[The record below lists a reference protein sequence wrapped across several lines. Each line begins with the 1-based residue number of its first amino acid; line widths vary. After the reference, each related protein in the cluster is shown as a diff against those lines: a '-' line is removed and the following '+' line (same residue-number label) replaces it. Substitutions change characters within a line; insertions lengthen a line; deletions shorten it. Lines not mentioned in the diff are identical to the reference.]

1 MTSLRPGLQ
10 IHFCSLTLTLL
21 LWSLLLFTAFQVVI
35 PTAAAQTLAP
45 IVPIQPGGAAI
56 QTGVPLSDLVYM
68 QVLAHEDDDI
78 LFMNPDVANEIAA
91 GVTSVSVYVTAGQ
104 SCGVGCGPVAP
115 TDGECLAGYRPDQ
128 TPPTSCLYLGDSS
141 PPLIL
146 TREEFAAARQGGIR
160 AAYAQMGGVPNIWTR
175 SLIQPDGNYTVELFT
190 LVSAPRIQLIFMDLP
205 DGGDTI
211 APNNYALISMY
222 DDSSPRGDSYL
233 AGVIVPLCDENTI
246 SVLSMQSPV
255 PGPLGYCESAYN
267 VPPMPVQ
274 VYDRAGIVSVLSG
287 LIQMYQPTEVRALD
301 PHPFELCENFIMGFD
316 YFCSSGV
323 EVPDG
328 SKEYLVGSVYLVE
341 PDNTD
346 HNATGLFVDE
356 ALANY
361 HGPNGT
367 GSYSVIQY
375 KGYSSPNFPAN
386 LGDADYD
393 SKSATVFSYIPF
405 DPNFV
410 TYQNNYPTFYNRVWE
425 RYPGSSTWLERA
437 SDGRLVA
444 ASVEDRSVK
453 VWYESVPSGP
463 WVGPVSIWTGA
474 PLSPYITILKRPDG
488 LLQIFALRLPL
499 VVPGATTPLQ
509 DIVTAVQVPP
519 RFRGIFSLLSPI
531 AFGPWQSV
539 GSPDANICSVSPCQ
553 FVGVQTAAIDAT
565 GQTFIFAKN
574 SEGLVSYTF
583 LANGTWSTWDATSF
597 AGQVQGYF
605 GESENL
611 PVLQDII
618 DGIAAITRDDGRI
631 EVFATVRESGH
642 LWHFVQDAPGSAHF
656 SFDPSLWYF
665 SAASAPT
672 VTKNQDG
679 RLEIFYREAADS
691 TTLTPGARVLTLY
704 QSGGVWNGPVI
715 LYGDAGAGP
724 VAAIRRGTGGQIML
738 FERNVWDGV
747 SETHQVAPNSE
758 FVLQWQILGGLL
770 NEYPAAA
777 TDIFGR
783 TVLVVKGLDGNLYMR
798 REASPS
804 LIDTF
809 EPWTPIGGFTFPVID
824 P

>member
-1 MTSLRPGLQ
+1 MSSLRPRGRLRV
-10 IHFCSLTLTLL
+10 LTLPVL
-21 LWSLLLFTAFQVVI
+21 LWGLPLLLFVAFQIVI
-35 PTAAAQTLAP
+35 PTATAQTLAP
-45 IVPIQPGGAAI
+45 VLPIQPGAAAM
-56 QTGVPLSDLVYM
+56 QTGVPLSKFVYM

-91 GVTSVSVYVTAGQ
+91 GVTSVSVYLTAGQ
-104 SCGVGCGPVAP
+104 SCGVGNCSIPP
-115 TDGECLAGYRPDQ
+115 TAGAGCPIGYRPDQ
-128 TPPTSCLYLGDSS
+128 TPPTTCLYLGDSA
-141 PPLIL
+141 PPLTL
-146 TREEFAAARQGGIR
+146 TREEFAAARQSGIR
-160 AAYAQMGGVPNIWTR
+160 AAYAQMAGVANNWTR
-175 SLIQPDGNYTVELFT
+175 TLIQPDGNYTVELYT
-190 LVSAPRIQLIFMDLP
+190 LAARPNIYLVFMNLP

-211 APNNYALISMY
+211 APNTYALTSMY
-222 DDSSPRGDSYL
+222 YDSSPNGDSYL
-233 AGVIVPLCDENTI
+233 AGVIVPFCDQNTN
-246 SVLSMQSPV
+246 SVLSEQSPI
-255 PGPLGYCESAYN
+255 PGPIGSCDPGFN

-274 VYDRAGIVSVLSG
+274 VYDRAGIVSVLAG
-287 LIQMYQPTEVRALD
+287 LIQMYQPIEVRTLD
-301 PHPFELCENFIMGFD
+301 PHPFELCENIVLGFD
-316 YFCSSGV
+316 FFCSGV
-323 EVPDG
+323 QISDG
-328 SKEYLVGSVYLVE
+328 TKDYLVGSVYLVNF
-341 PDNTD
+341 DNAD
-346 HNATGLFVDE
+346 HTAAALFLDE
-356 ALANY
+356 VLANY
-361 HGPNGT
+361 HGPNGA
-367 GSYSVIQY
+367 GGYSTIQY
-375 KGYSSPNFPAN
+375 KGYSSPNFPEN

-393 SKSATVFSYIPF
+393 SKSATVFTYIPY

-410 TYQNNYPTFYNRVWE
+410 TFQDGYPPYYHRAWE
-425 RYPGSSTWLERA
+425 RYPGSTTWLERA

-444 ASVEDRSVK
+444 ANVEDRSVK
-453 VWYESVPSGP
+453 TWYESVPGGP

-474 PLSPYITILKRPDG
+474 PISPYITLLKRPDG

-499 VVPGATTPLQ
+499 TVPGATASLQ

-539 GSPDANICSVSPCQ
+539 GSPDANLCSQSPCQ

-574 SEGLVSYTF
+574 SEGFVSYTF
-583 LANGTWSTWDATSF
+583 LANGTWSAWDATSF
-597 AGQVQGYF
+597 ASQVQGYF

-618 DGIAAITRDDGRI
+618 DGIAAIMRDDGRI
-631 EVFATVRESGH
+631 EVFATLREGN

-656 SFDPSLWYF
+656 TFDPSLWYF

-704 QSGGVWNGPVI
+704 QSNGVWKGPVV
-715 LYGDAGAGP
+715 LYGDAGTGP

-738 FERNVWDGV
+738 FERNVWDGI

-798 REASPS
+798 REVWPS

-809 EPWTPIGGFTFPVID
+809 EPWMAIGGFTFPIIQ